1 MPTETIDPRAVAP
14 AGPVPTL
21 EPAGP
26 PKPAARQKLR
36 RPLYGR
42 AADAV

>member
-1 MPTETIDPRAVAP
+1 MPGETIDPP
-14 AGPVPTL
+14 AIVPADPDPTL

-26 PKPAARQKLR
+26 PKPAARQKPR
-36 RPLYGR
+36 CPLYGR